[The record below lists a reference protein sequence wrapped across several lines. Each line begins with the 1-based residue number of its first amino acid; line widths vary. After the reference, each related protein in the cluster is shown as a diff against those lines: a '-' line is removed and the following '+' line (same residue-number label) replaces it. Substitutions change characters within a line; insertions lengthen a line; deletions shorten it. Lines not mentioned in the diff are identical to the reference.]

1 MSQDKK
7 KMIEDMKQAVKYLC
21 SYFNIDDDR
30 WALGF
35 FLGLND
41 LVEDDF
47 EFDAEDN
54 FVDWEYNWTDRD
66 FDFD

>member
-7 KMIEDMKQAVKYLC
+7 KMIEDMKRAVRYLC

-47 EFDAEDN
+47 EFDEDDF
-54 FVDWEYNWTDRD
+54 FVN
-66 FDFD
+66 